1 MIRLN
6 FVQLYIAMG
15 QKHKALSE
23 IEYIE
28 EKVMPKQSD
37 AIKGKYLK
45 EIATLYMKL
54 NYYERA
60 SRCLQESMKLND
72 SLNFD
77 NQKRQLFQMM
87 TWYDIAQLRND
98 NMELK
103 MKYDLPTSSC
113 ATV

>member
-1 MIRLN
+1 
-6 FVQLYIAMG
+6 MG
-15 QKHKALSE
+15 ISRR
-23 IEYIE
+23 
-28 EKVMPKQSD
+28 KVIPKQSD

-87 TWYDIAQLRND
+87 TWYDIAQAAQRQHGAED
-98 NMELK
+98 E
-103 MKYDLPTSSC
+103 
-113 ATV
+113 V